1 MAENTARVKEKDQ
14 EPGAMDATALLN
26 RPCYRVYT
34 HWTDV
39 EGKKLE
45 PGVYWHYSDRKTG
58 DPRTLR
64 ICDYLETVMQ
74 MQERETGVF
83 SMKLR
88 FQTVAG
94 KKEIFMDQG
103 MLSGRGG
110 PLCEE
115 LFSKG
120 LRINKTGGEEHVV
133 KYLSEAVRQAHLVD
147 TVCKP
152 GWHGDSFL
160 LPGRTF
166 GPQDVTMSHRI
177 EAESVFS
184 KAGTLEE
191 WQQNAAAYCQGN
203 PAMILAVSTAFG
215 SMLLKRLG
223 VNGGG
228 FHFKGDSSTG
238 KTLLL
243 LLACSV
249 LGSPRM
255 GGYLASWNTTQ
266 NGLEILAEG
275 RNDLPLIL
283 DELKQA
289 KPHAIQEMVYMLA
302 NGQGKGR
309 MDRDRGQEAAKTWR
323 VLVLSS
329 GEKSLA
335 EHAALSGDPANAGA
349 ELRMADIDAESRKY
363 KAFDEIHGCKDGD
376 AFWKLVNA
384 NILDNH
390 GTSGPAFLEKLCA
403 DKDRDFI
410 REFSAIRN
418 HFNVTNSQAGRVADR
433 FAVAAFGGEL
443 AIEYGVVPWQ
453 QGVALEACVTL
464 YQEWVATQGKGSIED
479 RQILTQLSDFLDAY
493 GDTKFSDVSFG
504 ADRTSGPRAGY
515 YELVG
520 DSRVYHFNKAGIKD
534 AVRGYG
540 VDRVLQALDI
550 VGALKRNSPG
560 KNQNQIRI
568 RNGGRPWF
576 YTIVPEKLTETTQD
590 EE

>member
-1 MAENTARVKEKDQ
+1 MAKALDYAPEDQ
-14 EPGAMDATALLN
+14 SAESTDATALLN
-26 RPCYRVYT
+26 RPCYRLYT

-39 EGKKLE
+39 EGKKLA

-64 ICDYLETVMQ
+64 VCDHLEVVMQ
-74 MQERETGVF
+74 MQERETGTF

-88 FQTVAG
+88 FHTVAG
-94 KKEIFMDQG
+94 KKELFMDQG

-120 LRINKTGGEEHVV
+120 LRINKTGGEQHVV
-133 KYLSEAVRQAHLVD
+133 TYLSEAVRQARLVD

-166 GPQDVTMSHRI
+166 GPQDVTMSHRV
-177 EAESVFS
+177 EAEGVFS
-184 KAGTLEE
+184 KSGTLEG
-191 WQQNAAAYCQGN
+191 WQKYVAVYCHGN
-203 PAMILAVSTAFG
+203 PTMILAISTVFG
-215 SMLLKRLG
+215 SMLLRLLG

-228 FHFKGDSSTG
+228 FHYKGDSSTG

-243 LLACSV
+243 LIACSV

-255 GGYLASWNTTQ
+255 GAYLASWNTTQ
-266 NGLEILAEG
+266 NGLEILAES

-329 GEKSLA
+329 GEKNLT

-349 ELRMADIDAESRKY
+349 ELRMADINAGQRKH
-363 KAFDEIHGCKDGD
+363 KAFDDIHDCKDGD
-376 AFWKLVNA
+376 EFWKRISA
-384 NILDNH
+384 GIAENH
-390 GTSGPAFLEKLCA
+390 GTAGPEFLEKLCS
-403 DKDRDFI
+403 DKGRDFI
-410 REFSAIRN
+410 RDFTVIRS
-418 HFNVTNSQAGRVADR
+418 HFNITNSQAGRVADR
-433 FAVAAFGGEL
+433 FAAAALGGEL

-453 QGVALEACVTL
+453 QGAALEACLTL
-464 YQEWVATQGKGSIED
+464 YQEWADTQGKGNTED
-479 RQILTQLSDFLDAY
+479 RQILTQLADFLDANA
-493 GDTKFSDVSFG
+493 DNRFSDISFES
-504 ADRTSGPRAGY
+504 DRTSGPRAGY

-520 DSRVYHFNKAGIKD
+520 DSRVYHFNKAGLKD

-540 VDRVLQALDI
+540 IDRVVQALDT
-550 VGALKRNSPG
+550 VGALKRNRPDR
-560 KNQNQIRI
+560 NQNQIRV
-568 RNGGRPWF
+568 RSAGRAWF
-576 YTIVPEKLTETTQD
+576 YTIDPERLRDNED
-590 EE
+590 GN

>member
-1 MAENTARVKEKDQ
+1 MSENASRSPRNQ
-14 EPGAMDATALLN
+14 GAPKVAGATALLT
-26 RPCYRVYT
+26 RPCYRLYT
-34 HWTDV
+34 QWTDV
-39 EGKKLE
+39 EGSKLA

-58 DPRTLR
+58 DPRTLWV
-64 ICDYLETVMQ
+64 CDHLEVVVQ
-74 MQERETGVF
+74 MQERETGTF

-88 FQTVAG
+88 FHTVAG
-94 KKEIFMDQG
+94 KKEVFMDQG

-133 KYLSEAVRQAHLVD
+133 KYLSEVVRRADLVD

-152 GWHGDSFL
+152 GWHGESFL
-160 LPGRTF
+160 LPGQTF
-166 GPQDVTMSHRI
+166 GPQVVTMSHRV
-177 EAESVFS
+177 EAEGVFS

-191 WQQNAAAYCQGN
+191 WQQNVAAYCQGN
-203 PAMILAVSTAFG
+203 PTMILAVSTVFG

-243 LLACSV
+243 LLACSA

-309 MDRDRGQEAAKTWR
+309 MDRDRGQETAKTWR

-329 GEKSLA
+329 GEKNLT

-349 ELRMADIDAESRKY
+349 ELRMADINAGQREH
-363 KAFDEIHGCKDGD
+363 KAFDDIHDCKDGD
-376 AFWKLVNA
+376 EFWKRISTAINA
-384 NILDNH
+384 NH
-390 GTSGPAFLEKLCA
+390 GMAAPAFLEKLCS
-403 DKDRDFI
+403 DQGRDFI
-410 REFSAIRN
+410 RDFSEIRA
-418 HFNVTNSQAGRVADR
+418 HFSVQNSQAGRVADR
-433 FAVAAFGGEL
+433 FAAAALGGEL
-443 AIEYGVVPWQ
+443 AIQYGVVHWPN
-453 QGVALEACVTL
+453 GTALEACLTL
-464 YQEWVATQGKGSIED
+464 YQEWVATQGKGSTED
-479 RQILTQLSDFLDAY
+479 RQILTMISDFIDAHA
-493 GDTKFSDVSFG
+493 DTRFSDITF
-504 ADRTSGPRAGY
+504 APDRTSGPRAGFF
-515 YELVG
+515 ELVG
-520 DSRVYHFNKAGIKD
+520 DSRMFHFNSAGMKE

-540 VDRVLQALDI
+540 IDRIVQALDS
-550 VGALKRNSPG
+550 VGALRRKNPE
-560 KNQNQIRI
+560 KNQNQIRV
-568 RNGGRPWF
+568 RNAGRAWF
-576 YTIVPEKLTETTQD
+576 YTVDPEQITNPKS
-590 EE
+590 EEA